1 MTQRASPVKYNLDL
15 LIKFCNENHIT
26 LLKDYS
32 GEMLNYETKIIAK
45 CLNCDNEMDRKTFG
59 KLYKNR
65 NFGCIECSK
74 NISKQKFKSTCLE
87 KYGVSTPFQSYEV
100 KDKIKKTCLEKYGV
114 ENPMQSKDVREKGK
128 VTCLEKYGVEC
139 YSQTN
144 EFNEKFKSTCLEKY
158 GVENPSQLEEV
169 KDKMKLSCIK
179 NYGVEYSLQSH
190 EVKEKG
196 KLTCLKNH
204 GVEHSLQS
212 QEVRNKSKATCLEKY
227 GVEYSSQSQEVKE
240 KGKATC
246 LEKHGVEYPTQ
257 SKEVREKCKATSLKN
272 YGVEHSMQSQEVRNK
287 SKSTCLKKYG
297 VEYSSQNPDV
307 AERKSKASY
316 SRKDYTLPSG
326 KIIQV
331 QGYEPYALDELVY
344 TFNEEDIITGSGS
357 VPEIWY
363 DDDEGLKHRHFV
375 DIFIPSQNK
384 CIEVKSTWTAE
395 KKKDNIFKK
404 QQAGK
409 QLGYNYEIWIYNS
422 KGEKVECII

>member
-32 GEMLNYETKIIAK
+32 GELVNRETRIEGK
-45 CLNCDNEMDRKTFG
+45 CLSEGCENNFDKTFRN
-59 KLYKNR
+59 LYKIN
-65 NFGCIECSK
+65 GYCKECSMII
-74 NISKQKFKSTCLE
+74 N
-87 KYGVSTPFQSYEV
+87 
-100 KDKIKKTCLEKYGV
+100 
-114 ENPMQSKDVREKGK
+114 
-128 VTCLEKYGVEC
+128 
-139 YSQTN
+139 
-144 EFNEKFKSTCLEKY
+144 
-158 GVENPSQLEEV
+158 
-169 KDKMKLSCIK
+169 
-179 NYGVEYSLQSH
+179 
-190 EVKEKG
+190 KEKG
-196 KLTCLKNH
+196 KATCLKKHGVEHYSQTDEYKEKCKATCLKNFGVEHPSQSQEVRDKYKATCLKFHGVEHYSQTDEYKEKFKETCLKNH
-204 GVEHSLQS
+204 GVEYPSQS
-212 QEVRNKSKATCLEKY
+212 QEIKDKKKATCLEKY
-227 GVEYSSQSQEVKE
+227 GVEYSLQSQEVREKGKVTCKEKFGVENPSQSDTIKQQKIATCLENHGVEHPAQSQEIKEKMKATCLTNLGFEYPGQSQEVKE

-246 LEKHGVEYPTQ
+246 L
-257 SKEVREKCKATSLKN
+257 
-272 YGVEHSMQSQEVRNK
+272 
-287 SKSTCLKKYG
+287 KKYN
-297 VEYSSQNPDV
+297 VKHAMQNPEIAD
-307 AERKSKASY
+307 KSSKASY

-331 QGYEPYALDELVY
+331 QGYEPYALDELVH
-344 TFNEEDIITGSGS
+344 TFNEDEIITGSGS

-422 KGEKVECII
+422 KGEKVECIV

>member
-32 GEMLNYETKIIAK
+32 GEKVNRETIIHGK
-45 CLNCDNEMDRKTFG
+45 CLREECGNSFERIFRS
-59 KLYKNR
+59 LYNLNGYCKECTSNNVKEKKKATWLKN
-65 NFGCIECSK
+65 
-74 NISKQKFKSTCLE
+74 
-87 KYGVSTPFQSYEV
+87 
-100 KDKIKKTCLEKYGV
+100 YGV
-114 ENPMQSKDVREKGK
+114 ENPMLIQETKEKIK
-128 VTCLEKYGVEC
+128 ATNLEKYG
-139 YSQTN
+139 
-144 EFNEKFKSTCLEKY
+144 F
-158 GVENPSQLEEV
+158 
-169 KDKMKLSCIK
+169 
-179 NYGVEYSLQSH
+179 
-190 EVKEKG
+190 
-196 KLTCLKNH
+196 
-204 GVEHSLQS
+204 EHPLQS
-212 QEVRNKSKATCLEKY
+212 QKTKEKIKATCLEKY
-227 GVEYSSQSQEVKE
+227 GFENTFQSDEVKDKIKATNIEKYGVKHPMLIQETKEKIKATNLEKYGFENPFQSQEVKDKMKTTCLE
-240 KGKATC
+240 KYGFENPMQSHEVRNKSKITCSEKYGVECCLQSEEVKEKIKATCLGKYGVKHPLQKQEVRDKIKATC
-246 LEKHGVEYPTQ
+246 LEK
-257 SKEVREKCKATSLKN
+257 
-272 YGVEHSMQSQEVRNK
+272 YGFENP
-287 SKSTCLKKYG
+287 
-297 VEYSSQNPDV
+297 SQNPEIAD
-307 AERKSKASY
+307 KSSKASY

-331 QGYEPYALDELVY
+331 QGYEPYALDELEH

-422 KGEKVECII
+422 KGEKVECIV

>member
-1 MTQRASPVKYNLDL
+1 MTQRVSPVKYNLDL

-32 GEMLNYETKIIAK
+32 GEKLNYEAKIIAK
-45 CLNCDNEMDRKTFG
+45 CVNCDNEMVRKTFG

-114 ENPMQSKDVREKGK
+114 ENPMQLHEVKEKGK
-128 VTCLEKYGVEC
+128 VTCLEKYGVEHN
-139 YSQTN
+139 SQTSD
-144 EFNEKFKSTCLEKY
+144 FKDKFKSTCLKNY
-158 GVENPSQLEEV
+158 GVENPSQSGEIRE
-169 KDKMKLSCIK
+169 KMKATCKEKYGVEYSLQSSEVREKGKITCLE
-179 NYGVEYSLQSH
+179 NYGVEYSLQSS
-190 EVKEKG
+190 EVREKSKITCLEKYGVEYYSQTNEFNAKFKTSCLDKLGVEYPTQSKEVKDKVKATCLKNWGCEYSLQSQYVKEKG
-196 KLTCLKNH
+196 
-204 GVEHSLQS
+204 
-212 QEVRNKSKATCLEKY
+212 KATCLEKY
-227 GVEYSSQSQEVKE
+227 GVEY
-240 KGKATC
+240 
-246 LEKHGVEYPTQ
+246 P
-257 SKEVREKCKATSLKN
+257 
-272 YGVEHSMQSQEVRNK
+272 
-287 SKSTCLKKYG
+287 
-297 VEYSSQNPDV
+297 SQNSEI
-307 AERKSKASY
+307 AERTSKASY

-326 KIIQV
+326 KIIQI
-331 QGYEPYALDELVY
+331 QGYEPYALDELVH
-344 TFNEEDIITGSGS
+344 TFNEDEIITGSGS

-409 QLGYNYEIWIYNS
+409 HLGYNYEIWIYNS
-422 KGEKVECII
+422 KGEKVECIV

>member
-1 MTQRASPVKYNLDL
+1 MTQRASPLKYNLDL

-32 GEMLNYETKIIAK
+32 GEKLNYESKIIAK
-45 CLNCDNEMDRKTFG
+45 CVNCDNEMVRKTFG

-87 KYGVSTPFQSYEV
+87 KYGVSTPFQSYDV

-169 KDKMKLSCIK
+169 KDKMKLSSIK

-204 GVEHSLQS
+204 GVEYSLQS
-212 QEVRNKSKATCLEKY
+212 QEVRNKSKVTCLEKY

-240 KGKATC
+240 KVKATC

-272 YGVEHSMQSQEVRNK
+272 YGVEHPQ
-287 SKSTCLKKYG
+287 
-297 VEYSSQNPDV
+297 QN
-307 AERKSKASY
+307 AGISERSSKASY
-316 SRKDYTLPSG
+316 SRKDYILPSG

-331 QGYEPYALDELVY
+331 QGYEHYALDELVH
-344 TFNEEDIITGSGS
+344 TFNEDEIITGSGS

-422 KGEKVECII
+422 KGEKVECIV

>member
-32 GEMLNYETKIIAK
+32 GEKVNRETIIHGKCLREECGNSFERIFRSLYNLNGYCKECTSNNVKEKKKATWLKNYGVENPMLIQETKEKIKATNLEK
-45 CLNCDNEMDRKTFG
+45 YGFENPFQSQEVKDKMKT
-59 KLYKNR
+59 
-65 NFGCIECSK
+65 
-74 NISKQKFKSTCLE
+74 TCLE
-87 KYGVSTPFQSYEV
+87 KYGFENPMQSHEVRNKSKITCSEKYGVECCLQSEEV
-100 KDKIKKTCLEKYGV
+100 KEKIKATCLGKYGV
-114 ENPMQSKDVREKGK
+114 ENPMLIQETKEKIK
-128 VTCLEKYGVEC
+128 ATCLGKYGV
-139 YSQTN
+139 
-144 EFNEKFKSTCLEKY
+144 KH
-158 GVENPSQLEEV
+158 P
-169 KDKMKLSCIK
+169 
-179 NYGVEYSLQSH
+179 LQ
-190 EVKEKG
+190 K
-196 KLTCLKNH
+196 
-204 GVEHSLQS
+204 
-212 QEVRNKSKATCLEKY
+212 QEVRDKIKATCLEKY
-227 GVEYSSQSQEVKE
+227 GFEN
-240 KGKATC
+240 
-246 LEKHGVEYPTQ
+246 P
-257 SKEVREKCKATSLKN
+257 
-272 YGVEHSMQSQEVRNK
+272 
-287 SKSTCLKKYG
+287 
-297 VEYSSQNPDV
+297 SQNPEIAD
-307 AERKSKASY
+307 KSSKASY

-331 QGYEPYALDELVY
+331 QGYEPYALDELEH

-422 KGEKVECII
+422 KGEKVECIV